1 MAAGPQSFSV
11 TLNAT
16 ATGLEI
22 EFFGEDNPFTT
33 TMRMTSFAQRL
44 NMASKYIIESVISKH
59 QAEHDKASHYVLKTQ
74 LMAQLSNDI
83 QKHARKRLA
92 KADGQIPHYRFFT
105 NRTGTQPA
113 GGLERTNYDRC
124 KRQRIAYVQ
133 NESNAVRNTHIK
145 EVNSLLQVIKENIL
159 PVSYDELR
167 EGQSDDEDE
176 LPAYAPVGSFRLD
189 ILGSRPSQHSTVDD
203 RHKQMPPQHHPE
215 TFIHS
220 VDTIKAEAQLTIQLA
235 VAALL
240 TPRAP
245 AQRMET
251 HYLHDTV
258 HVWKSYPVASTTA
271 SFPLYFL
278 CPLVQG
284 NDFDRNDYVNSSIEH
299 TTPIYLVTRKDAEV
313 APRDAVQDAAAVAAN
328 AVLTAVNNAV
338 AAGPGPAQVA
348 PAPGSPAERIVS
360 AATLAAA
367 PILAAP
373 AAAVARPMAYYV
385 RRYNNETEDNDVL
398 LPNDGGE
405 SRPVHGLVLRHSF
418 PPLPAGAAQQQA
430 ESRVSHYANLPARE
444 IRSSELQ
451 GDIGS
456 DAPFKAGFAELN
468 ALDGFNEHLTKSVD
482 ALSFYTLARCD
493 TQQLNPL
500 ASKWPVL
507 EFGTKPETWCNGQFA
522 TLTAT
527 AISLGYKMAKFYRA
541 P

>member
-1 MAAGPQSFSV
+1 M
-11 TLNAT
+11 
-16 ATGLEI
+16 LEI
-22 EFFGEDNPFTT
+22 VFYGTPNPFTT
-33 TMRMTSFAQRL
+33 AMQMTSFAQRL

-124 KRQRIAYVQ
+124 KRYRIAYVQ
-133 NESNAVRNTHIK
+133 NEGNDKRNTHIK

-220 VDTIKAEAQLTIQLA
+220 VHTIKAEAQLTIQLA

-251 HYLHDTV
+251 HYLYDTV
-258 HVWKSYPVASTTA
+258 HVWKSYPVASTTS

-284 NDFDRNDYVNSSIEH
+284 QDFDRGDYADKPIEH
-299 TTPIYLVTRKDAEV
+299 TAPIYLVTRKNADGG
-313 APRDAVQDAAAVAAN
+313 PHDAVQGAAAEAATAVLSAVNVAAAAAAAIPGPPGGGGAAADFTTITAAAAAAANIIIGAPANAAAAV
-328 AVLTAVNNAV
+328 
-338 AAGPGPAQVA
+338 Q
-348 PAPGSPAERIVS
+348 
-360 AATLAAA
+360 
-367 PILAAP
+367 
-373 AAAVARPMAYYV
+373 PMAYYV
-385 RRYNNETEDNDVL
+385 RRYNNETEDNDVV

-405 SRPVHGLVLRHSF
+405 SRPVHGLLLRHSF
-418 PPLPAGAAQQQA
+418 PPAVAAQEQA
-430 ESRVSHYANLPARE
+430 ESRVSHYASLPARE
-444 IRSSELQ
+444 IRPSALQ

-456 DAPFKAGFAELN
+456 DSPFEAGFEALN
-468 ALDGFNEHLTKSVD
+468 GFDGFAEHLTKSVG

-493 TQQLNPL
+493 KQQLNPL

-527 AISLGYKMAKFYRA
+527 AISLGYKMATLQRA